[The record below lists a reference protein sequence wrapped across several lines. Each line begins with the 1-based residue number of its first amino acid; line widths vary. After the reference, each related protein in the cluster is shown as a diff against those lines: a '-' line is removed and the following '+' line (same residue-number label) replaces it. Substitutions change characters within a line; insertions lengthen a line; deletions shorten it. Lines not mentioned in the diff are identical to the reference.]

1 MSEPA
6 PVEGLSYEEAF
17 DRLEALVAS
26 LEDGGVTL
34 AEAVD
39 RYERGMVLAAYCGKL
54 LDEAELRVRELG
66 APTAAAVSESAS
78 GDHAGLDDEAEQRSF
93 STD

>member
-6 PVEGLSYEEAF
+6 LVEGLSYEEAF

-26 LEDGGVTL
+26 LEGGGVTL

-39 RYERGMVLAAYCGKL
+39 RYERGMALAAYCGKL
-54 LDEAELRVRELG
+54 LDQAELRVRELG
-66 APTAAAVSESAS
+66 ALSATTIAAAVE
-78 GDHAGLDDEAEQRSF
+78 DDAGLEPELEQRTF
-93 STD
+93 ATD

>member
-1 MSEPA
+1 MSDAA
-6 PVEGLSYEEAF
+6 PEEGLGYEEAF

-39 RYERGMVLAAYCGKL
+39 RYERGMALAAYCGKL

-66 APTAAAVSESAS
+66 APTAAVSEAVIGDDAS
-78 GDHAGLDDEAEQRSF
+78 LDDELEQRRF

>member
-1 MSEPA
+1 MPEPTV
-6 PVEGLSYEEAF
+6 VEDLSYEEAF

-39 RYERGMVLAAYCGKL
+39 RYERGVALAAYCGKL

-66 APTAAAVSESAS
+66 APGIAEMAPATADGA
-78 GDHAGLDDEAEQRSF
+78 GHDHELEQRSF
-93 STD
+93 ATD